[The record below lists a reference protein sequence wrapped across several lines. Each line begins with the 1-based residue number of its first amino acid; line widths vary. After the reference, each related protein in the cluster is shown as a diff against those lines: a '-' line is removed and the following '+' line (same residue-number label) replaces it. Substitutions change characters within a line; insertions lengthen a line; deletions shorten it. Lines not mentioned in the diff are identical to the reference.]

1 MPGETILD
9 AAFRT
14 GATWPTIC
22 YGQARC
28 TACAL
33 LLRDGHENAGPP
45 GPVEEGVLRQITG
58 KRRRWPAGDTRL
70 ACQLTVTGE
79 VTVEKKGAK
88 PASGAGRGSPPETRA
103 DTESP
108 ATESLEEEETA

>member
-33 LLRDGHENAGPP
+33 LLRDGH
-45 GPVEEGVLRQITG
+45 
-58 KRRRWPAGDTRL
+58 
-70 ACQLTVTGE
+70 E